1 VRCCGRQKSATPDCC
16 NCWTNGNWLK
26 SRFHFSFAEYRN
38 YKNTNFGCL
47 RVMNDDLVQ
56 GNRGFGMHGHRDVEI
71 VTYIVDGMLTHQDST
86 GTRESLGRGSVQF
99 MTAGS
104 GIRHS
109 EHNLMPSPL
118 RFIQIWITPRAHGLK
133 PAYGGFDGM
142 TADAQAARQNALS
155 QLVGDRDNK
164 EHRDAPV
171 LIAQDCAMYCAEL
184 EPGRHV
190 EFELARGRQAYL
202 LCVEGAIEA
211 GGSGAGDDKPIQLV
225 RHDAAEW
232 RGEGVLRLTAGDA
245 GAHLLLLEMALGE
258 GGRGS
263 SAR

>member
-1 VRCCGRQKSATPDCC
+1 MSA
-16 NCWTNGNWLK
+16 
-26 SRFHFSFAEYRN
+26 
-38 YKNTNFGCL
+38 
-47 RVMNDDLVQ
+47 
-56 GNRGFGMHGHRDVEI
+56 
-71 VTYIVDGMLTHQDST
+71 
-86 GTRESLGRGSVQF
+86 GT
-99 MTAGS
+99 

-202 LCVEGAIEA
+202 LCVEGTTEA
-211 GGSGAGDDKPIQLV
+211 GGSGAGFEGETMGRVARQTPGDGRGDFTGDGRGGGKVVGQTWRRFAGFFRGFCATASLASVAQDSSDAVERASSWCVLPVSHDSASLPASSGTGGTG
-225 RHDAAEW
+225 DAA
-232 RGEGVLRLTAGDA
+232 RGVDSRDTA
-245 GAHLLLLEMALGE
+245 L
-258 GGRGS
+258 
-263 SAR
+263 